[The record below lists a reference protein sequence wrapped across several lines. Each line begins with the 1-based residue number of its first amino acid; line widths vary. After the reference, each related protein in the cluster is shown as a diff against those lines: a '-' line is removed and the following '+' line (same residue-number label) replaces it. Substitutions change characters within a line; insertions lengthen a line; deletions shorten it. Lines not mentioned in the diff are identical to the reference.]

1 MKSLDKKMKK
11 FLLFFSIITLC
22 SIEVVFSQAKKPTIM
37 VVPSDA
43 WCFENGYTLD
53 FDDQGIATRI
63 PDYKR
68 AYQENPDL
76 LLVISKIN
84 GLMAER
90 DFPLQNMESVI
101 KSLSS
106 YAAEDA
112 MRSSK
117 SSGAEV
123 AESPVD
129 QLKSIAKADIIM
141 QLTWSVNETGPKKSV
156 SFNLQG
162 LDSYSNKQV
171 ATAVG
176 TGAPSFSTE
185 LPVLLEEAVLS
196 HIDNFSASLQ
206 NHFDDLFKNGRE
218 VTIRIKKWDD
228 WEDDLE
234 SAYGPYGDE
243 LGLVIEDWMADN
255 SVEGRF
261 STIDATENM
270 MLFQQVRIPLYYE
283 RNGRQRAMDTRGFIR
298 ELSNYLRNSP
308 YNIENKVTTRGL
320 GEATLFLGSK

>member
-1 MKSLDKKMKK
+1 MKRQIVL
-11 FLLFFSIITLC
+11 ITLLTLIT
-22 SIEVVFSQAKKPTIM
+22 SAVFAQAKKPTLM

-43 WCFENGYTLD
+43 WCIQNGYVLE
-53 FDDQGIATRI
+53 FDDQGIPTRI

-68 AYQENPDL
+68 AFQENTDL

-90 DFPLQNMESVI
+90 DFPLKNMESVVR
-101 KSLSS
+101 SLSS

-141 QLTWSVNETGPKKSV
+141 QLTWNVNQTGPKKSV
-156 SFNLQG
+156 TFNLQG

-171 ATAVG
+171 ATAAG

-196 HIDNFSASLQ
+196 HIDNFSSSLQ
-206 NHFDDLFKNGRE
+206 DHFDDLFENGRE
-218 VTIRIKKWDD
+218 VTIRIKRWDD
-228 WEDDLE
+228 WEHDLE
-234 SAYGPYGDE
+234 SEYGPNEDE
-243 LGLVIEDWMADN
+243 LGLLIEDWLADN
-255 SVEGRF
+255 TVQGRF

-270 MLFQQVRIPLYYE
+270 MIFEQVRIPLYTE
-283 RNGRQRAMDTRGFIR
+283 RNGRQRAVDTRSFIR
-298 ELSNYLRNSP
+298 GLSNYLEDAP
-308 YNIENKVTTRGL
+308 FNIENKVTTRGL